1 MNAAT
6 TNILELKGI
15 SKAFP
20 GVQALQ
26 NVDLSLRKGEIHA
39 LLGENGAGKSTLIK
53 ILSGAYSKDHGEF
66 LFDGGPVTIRN
77 PHHAQQLGISTIYQ
91 EFNLAPH
98 LTVPENIFLG
108 HLPMRGPLVDWVTA
122 RTKAEEVLARLGV
135 MSPPGAFP

>member
-1 MNAAT
+1 MNTAT
-6 TNILELKGI
+6 ATNVLELKGI
-15 SKAFP
+15 KKSFP

-26 NVDLSLRKGEIHA
+26 GVDLSLRKGEIHA

-66 LFDGGPVTIRN
+66 LFDGKHISIRN

-122 RTKAEEVLARLGV
+122 RARAKEALGRLGV
-135 MSPPGAFP
+135 TL